1 MKMKEFKELT
11 TEEQLKLL
19 NTHLSEIKGMKGR
32 LEDKFSNETFEFSY
46 SMLRKSFG
54 ELGIKVT
61 NYVAYKI
68 DEEPVVNVEQNVV
81 KTSKNT
87 EKSIVKTKQ
96 EIVKGENLSL
106 TNDEI
111 LFVKQLFKEKQS
123 IVNTKQTLTMQTFEG
138 PKKTT
143 GISVYVDLWEDW
155 NEFKKKFPY
164 SSTDLMAMALKE
176 FMEKYK

>member
-19 NTHLSEIKGMKGR
+19 NNRLSEVKNVRGS
-32 LEDKFSNETFEFSY
+32 LEVKFPNEILEFSY
-46 SMLRKSFG
+46 STLRKAFG

-61 NYVAYKI
+61 NYVAYKN
-68 DEEPVVNVEQNVV
+68 DKETEVVDDVEKPV
-81 KTSKNT
+81 
-87 EKSIVKTKQ
+87 VKTKQ
-96 EIVKGENLSL
+96 EIVKDENLSL

-123 IVNTKQTLTMQTFEG
+123 VVNSEQTLTMQTFVG

-143 GISVYVDLWEDW
+143 GISVYTEIWEEW

-164 SSTDLMAMALKE
+164 STTDLMAMALKE
-176 FMEKYK
+176 FMQKYK